1 MEASNAIMVFLE
13 YCNKCPECNSNLI
26 HDFSK
31 GEFLCQHCGYVVL
44 DEVNDYGPESL
55 TKDLEE
61 KNRISRASGAMSFSQ
76 HDYGLRTEIGSG
88 LKDYGGKTINS
99 QMAEHLTS
107 LRKWHSRIRVSSS
120 KDRRLSN
127 VLSKITETCS
137 NLSLP
142 KILIETAAMIY
153 RNYEKNNEAKGK
165 SVSCIAAA
173 TIYLTCKRCSIV
185 RSLDEIVEAT
195 GISSSD
201 RASLKLASKYYRIM
215 CMELGIY
222 NDTCHEYTKPNDKL
236 PIKKEDKF
244 NTSFSLNKYQLI
256 KANENA
262 SQNRQKNILN
272 SISQSLSID
281 NYIAKLINLAKL
293 DTRIER
299 LAIDLAHKTSKNLLV
314 DGKSPNGIAAAYIY
328 LSSVIL
334 GMNILQVDV
343 SGLAGVTEVTIRN
356 RCKEILCSSKIII
369 TVKAISK

>member
-1 MEASNAIMVFLE
+1 MVFLE
-13 YCNKCPECNSNLI
+13 YCSNCPECNSGLI

-31 GEFLCQHCGYVVL
+31 GEFLCQNCGYVVL
-44 DEVNDYGPESL
+44 DEVNDYGPESIS
-55 TKDLEE
+55 KDFEE
-61 KNRISRASGAMSFSQ
+61 KSRIARASGAMSFSQ

-88 LKDYGGKTINS
+88 LKDYGGKAINS

-127 VLSKITETCS
+127 VLSKISETCS

-153 RNYEKNNEAKGK
+153 RNYEKNKDAKGK
-165 SVSCIAAA
+165 SVSCISAA
-173 TIYLTCKRCSIV
+173 TIYFACKRCSIV

-195 GISSSD
+195 GISSND
-201 RASLKLASKYYRIM
+201 RSTLKLASKYYRIM
-215 CMELGIY
+215 SMELGIY
-222 NDTCHEYTKPNDKL
+222 NTNFEEQDSKNNQPQNNDKSKISFFL
-236 PIKKEDKF
+236 P
-244 NTSFSLNKYQLI
+244 NYSLI
-256 KANENA
+256 KADDKT
-262 SQNRQKNILN
+262 SITKTKNKLN
-272 SISQSLSID
+272 GISHSLSID
-281 NYIAKLINLAKL
+281 HYIAKLINLAKL

-328 LSSVIL
+328 LSSVLL
-334 GMNILQVDV
+334 GMNILQIDV

-369 TVKAISK
+369 TIRPTFK

>member
-1 MEASNAIMVFLE
+1 MIYLE
-13 YCNKCPECNSNLI
+13 YCSNCPECNSGLI

-31 GEFLCQHCGYVVL
+31 GEFLCQNCGYVVL
-44 DEVNDYGPESL
+44 DEVNDYGPESIS
-55 TKDLEE
+55 KDFEE
-61 KNRISRASGAMSFSQ
+61 KSRIARASGAMSFSQ

-127 VLSKITETCS
+127 VLSKISETCS

-153 RNYEKNNEAKGK
+153 RNYEKNKDAKGK
-165 SVSCIAAA
+165 SVSCISAA
-173 TIYLTCKRCSIV
+173 TIYLACKRCSIV

-195 GISSSD
+195 GISSKDKST
-201 RASLKLASKYYRIM
+201 LKLASKYYRIM
-215 CMELGIY
+215 SMELGIY
-222 NDTCHEYTKPNDKL
+222 NGKFGEQGNKYNPPQNNDNS
-236 PIKKEDKF
+236 
-244 NTSFSLNKYQLI
+244 NTSFFLSNYQLI
-256 KANENA
+256 KTND
-262 SQNRQKNILN
+262 KN
-272 SISQSLSID
+272 SINKPKNMLNCISHTLSID
-281 NYIAKLINLAKL
+281 HYIAKLINLAKM

-299 LAIDLAHKTSKNLLV
+299 LAIDLAHKTAKNLLV

-328 LSSVIL
+328 LSSVLL
-334 GMNILQVDV
+334 GMNILQIDV

-369 TVKAISK
+369 TIRPTLK

>member
-1 MEASNAIMVFLE
+1 MIFLE
-13 YCNKCPECNSNLI
+13 YCNNCPECNSSLI

-31 GEFLCQHCGYVVL
+31 GEFLCQQCGYVVL

-61 KNRISRASGAMSFSQ
+61 KNRISRASGTLSFSQ

-88 LKDYGGKTINS
+88 LKDYGGKAINS

-127 VLSKITETCS
+127 VLSKITETCA

-165 SVSCIAAA
+165 SDSCIAAA
-173 TIYLTCKRCSIV
+173 TIYLACKRCSIV

-195 GISSSD
+195 GISSTD

-222 NDTCHEYTKPNDKL
+222 NETLNERNKINNKL
-236 PIKKEDKF
+236 PSMKTENKDI
-244 NTSFSLNKYQLI
+244 NTSFSSARYKLVSSNDKG
-256 KANENA
+256 
-262 SQNRQKNILN
+262 SQDKPKNILN
-272 SISQSLSID
+272 SMSQSLSID
-281 NYIAKLINLAKL
+281 HYIAKLINLAKL

-299 LAIDLAHKTSKNLLV
+299 LAIDLAHKTSNNLLV

-328 LSSVIL
+328 LSSVLL
-334 GMNILQVDV
+334 GMKILQIDV

-369 TVKAISK
+369 TVKATSK

>member
-1 MEASNAIMVFLE
+1 MIFLE
-13 YCNKCPECNSNLI
+13 YCNNCPECNSSLI

-61 KNRISRASGAMSFSQ
+61 KNRISRASGALSFSQ

-88 LKDYGGKTINS
+88 LKDYGGKAINS

-127 VLSKITETCS
+127 VLSKITETCA

-153 RNYEKNNEAKGK
+153 RNYEKNNDAKGK

-173 TIYLTCKRCSIV
+173 TIYLACKRCSIV
-185 RSLDEIVEAT
+185 RSLAEIVETT
-195 GISSSD
+195 GISSTD

-222 NDTCHEYTKPNDKL
+222 NTSPNENTKVNKL
-236 PIKKEDKF
+236 PIQREVKD
-244 NTSFSLNKYQLI
+244 NTSFSLFKYGLTQSH
-256 KANENA
+256 NNGSEN
-262 SQNRQKNILN
+262 RPKNILN
-272 SISQSLSID
+272 NISKSLSID
-281 NYIAKLINLAKL
+281 HYIAKLINLAKL

-328 LSSVIL
+328 LSSVLL
-334 GMNILQVDV
+334 GMNILQIDV

-369 TVKAISK
+369 TVKATSK

>member
-1 MEASNAIMVFLE
+1 MVFLE
-13 YCNKCPECNSNLI
+13 YCNNCPECNSNLI
-26 HDFSK
+26 QDSSK
-31 GEFLCQHCGYVVL
+31 GEFLCQHCGYVVI
-44 DEVNDYGPESL
+44 DGVNDYGPESL

-61 KNRISRASGAMSFSQ
+61 KNRISRATGAMSFSQ

-127 VLSKITETCS
+127 VLSKISETCS

-185 RSLDEIVEAT
+185 RSLDEIVKAT
-195 GISSSD
+195 GISSTD

-222 NDTCHEYTKPNDKL
+222 NDTCNEYVKLHNKL
-236 PIKKEDKF
+236 PIKTEDKVS
-244 NTSFSLNKYQLI
+244 TSFSLSKYQLI
-256 KANENA
+256 KSNDNDNS
-262 SQNRQKNILN
+262 SQNRSKNVFN

-281 NYIAKLINLAKL
+281 HYIAKLINLAKL

-328 LSSVIL
+328 LSSVLL
-334 GMNILQVDV
+334 GMNILQIDV

-369 TVKAISK
+369 TVKATSK

>member
-1 MEASNAIMVFLE
+1 MVFLE
-13 YCNKCPECNSNLI
+13 YCNNCPECNSNLI

-31 GEFLCQHCGYVVL
+31 GEFLCEHCGYVVL

-127 VLSKITETCS
+127 VLSKINETCS

-142 KILIETAAMIY
+142 KILVETAAMIY

-185 RSLDEIVEAT
+185 RSLNEIVEAT
-195 GISSSD
+195 GISSTD

-222 NDTCHEYTKPNDKL
+222 SDSSNQSSNEYAKHNKL
-236 PIKKEDKF
+236 PIKIEDKV
-244 NTSFSLNKYQLI
+244 NTSFSLSKYQLI
-256 KANENA
+256 KSNDND
-262 SQNRQKNILN
+262 SQNRPKNFLN

-281 NYIAKLINLAKL
+281 HYIAKLINLAKL

-328 LSSVIL
+328 LSSVLL
-334 GMNILQVDV
+334 GMNILQIDV

-369 TVKAISK
+369 TVKATSK

>member
-1 MEASNAIMVFLE
+1 MVFLE
-13 YCNKCPECNSNLI
+13 YCSNCPECNSGLI

-31 GEFLCQHCGYVVL
+31 GEFLCQKCGYVVL
-44 DEVNDYGPESL
+44 DEVNDYGPESIS
-55 TKDLEE
+55 KDFEE
-61 KNRISRASGAMSFSQ
+61 KTRIARASGTLSFSQ

-88 LKDYGGKTINS
+88 LKDYGGKAINS

-120 KDRRLSN
+120 KERRLSN

-153 RNYEKNNEAKGK
+153 RNYEKNKEAKGK
-165 SVSCIAAA
+165 SVSCISAA
-173 TIYLTCKRCSIV
+173 TIYLACKRCSIV

-195 GISSSD
+195 GVSSND
-201 RASLKLASKYYRIM
+201 RSSLKLASKYYRM
-215 CMELGIY
+215 LSMELGMY
-222 NDTCHEYTKPNDKL
+222 NGNCSEQDGKNNQDQNSDKS
-236 PIKKEDKF
+236 K
-244 NTSFSLNKYQLI
+244 TSFFLSNYQGIKSHDNTYISKPKNMLNG
-256 KANENA
+256 
-262 SQNRQKNILN
+262 
-272 SISQSLSID
+272 ISHSLSID
-281 NYIAKLINLAKL
+281 HYIAKLINLAKL

-299 LAIDLAHKTSKNLLV
+299 LAIDLAHKTAKNLLV

-328 LSSVIL
+328 LSSVLL
-334 GMNILQVDV
+334 GMNILQIDV

-369 TVKAISK
+369 TIRPTLK

>member
-1 MEASNAIMVFLE
+1 MVFLE
-13 YCNKCPECNSNLI
+13 YCSNCPECHSGLI

-31 GEFLCQHCGYVVL
+31 GEFLCQNCGYVVL
-44 DEVNDYGPESL
+44 DEVNDYGPESVS
-55 TKDLEE
+55 KDCEE

-88 LKDYGGKTINS
+88 LKDYGGKAINS
-99 QMAEHLTS
+99 QMAEHLTN

-120 KDRRLSN
+120 KDRRLAN

-153 RNYEKNNEAKGK
+153 RNYEKNKEAKGK
-165 SVSCIAAA
+165 SVSCISAA
-173 TIYLTCKRCSIV
+173 TIYLACKRCSIV
-185 RSLDEIVEAT
+185 RSLNEIVEAT
-195 GISSSD
+195 GISSND
-201 RASLKLASKYYRIM
+201 RSTLKLASKYYRM
-215 CMELGIY
+215 MSMELGIY
-222 NDTCHEYTKPNDKL
+222 NDNFGEQDNQNNQSQNNDKSQ
-236 PIKKEDKF
+236 
-244 NTSFSLNKYQLI
+244 TSFFLSNYQLI
-256 KANENA
+256 KTND
-262 SQNRQKNILN
+262 KT
-272 SISQSLSID
+272 SITKPKYMAKGISNFLSID
-281 NYIAKLINLAKL
+281 QYIAKLVNLAKL

-328 LSSVIL
+328 LSSVLL
-334 GMNILQVDV
+334 GMNILQIDV

-369 TVKAISK
+369 TIRPTLK

>member
-1 MEASNAIMVFLE
+1 MIFLE
-13 YCNKCPECNSNLI
+13 YCNNCPECNSSLI

-88 LKDYGGKTINS
+88 LKDYGGKAINS

-127 VLSKITETCS
+127 VLSKITETCA
-137 NLSLP
+137 NLTLP

-173 TIYLTCKRCSIV
+173 TIYLACKRCSIV
-185 RSLDEIVEAT
+185 RSLDEIVEST
-195 GISSSD
+195 GISSTD
-201 RASLKLASKYYRIM
+201 RASSKLASKYYRMM

-222 NDTCHEYTKPNDKL
+222 NTVSNEDTKVNKL
-236 PIKKEDKF
+236 PIKTEDKN
-244 NTSFSLNKYQLI
+244 NTSFSLSNYRLMQSNDNGSK
-256 KANENA
+256 
-262 SQNRQKNILN
+262 NRPKNILN

-281 NYIAKLINLAKL
+281 HYIAKLINLAKL

-328 LSSVIL
+328 LSSVLL
-334 GMNILQVDV
+334 GMNILQIDV

-369 TVKAISK
+369 TVKSTSK

>member
-1 MEASNAIMVFLE
+1 MVFLE
-13 YCNKCPECNSNLI
+13 YCNNCPECNSSLI

-31 GEFLCQHCGYVVL
+31 GEFLCQQCGYVVI
-44 DEVNDYGPESL
+44 DEVNDYGPESI

-173 TIYLTCKRCSIV
+173 TIYLACKRCSIV
-185 RSLDEIVEAT
+185 RSLEEIVAAT
-195 GISSSD
+195 GISSTD

-222 NDTCHEYTKPNDKL
+222 NESSIENNKVNKL
-236 PIKKEDKF
+236 PH
-244 NTSFSLNKYQLI
+244 NSKYQDNTFNLSKYKLI
-256 KANENA
+256 AKDDY
-262 SQNRQKNILN
+262 SQNKPKNILN
-272 SISQSLSID
+272 SISQTLSID
-281 NYIAKLINLAKL
+281 HYIAKLINLA
-293 DTRIER
+293 
-299 LAIDLAHKTSKNLLV
+299 HKTSRNLLI

-328 LSSVIL
+328 LSSVLL
-334 GMNILQVDV
+334 GMNILQIDV

-369 TVKAISK
+369 TVKANLK

>member
-1 MEASNAIMVFLE
+1 MVFLE
-13 YCNKCPECNSNLI
+13 YCSNCPECNSGLI

-31 GEFLCQHCGYVVL
+31 GEFLCQKCGYVVL
-44 DEVNDYGPESL
+44 DEVNDYGPESIS
-55 TKDLEE
+55 KDFEE
-61 KNRISRASGAMSFSQ
+61 KTRIARASGTMSFSQ

-88 LKDYGGKTINS
+88 LKDYGGKAINS

-120 KDRRLSN
+120 KERRLSN

-153 RNYEKNNEAKGK
+153 RNYEKNKEAKGK
-165 SVSCIAAA
+165 SVSCISAA
-173 TIYLTCKRCSIV
+173 TIYLACKRCSIV

-195 GISSSD
+195 GVSSND
-201 RASLKLASKYYRIM
+201 RSSLKLASKYYRM
-215 CMELGIY
+215 LSMELGMY
-222 NDTCHEYTKPNDKL
+222 NGNCSEQDGKNNQDQNSDKS
-236 PIKKEDKF
+236 K
-244 NTSFSLNKYQLI
+244 TSFFLSNYQVIKSHDNAYISKPKNMLNG
-256 KANENA
+256 
-262 SQNRQKNILN
+262 
-272 SISQSLSID
+272 ISHSLSID
-281 NYIAKLINLAKL
+281 HYIAKLINLAKL

-299 LAIDLAHKTSKNLLV
+299 LAIDLAHKTAKNLLV

-328 LSSVIL
+328 LSSVLL
-334 GMNILQVDV
+334 GMNILQIDV

-369 TVKAISK
+369 TIRPTLK

>member
-1 MEASNAIMVFLE
+1 MVFLE
-13 YCNKCPECNSNLI
+13 YCSNCPECNSGLI

-31 GEFLCQHCGYVVL
+31 GEFLCQKCGYVVL
-44 DEVNDYGPESL
+44 DEVNDYGPESIS
-55 TKDLEE
+55 KDFEE
-61 KNRISRASGAMSFSQ
+61 KTRIARASGTLSFSQ

-88 LKDYGGKTINS
+88 LKDYGGKAINS

-120 KDRRLSN
+120 KERRLSN

-153 RNYEKNNEAKGK
+153 RNYEKNKEAKGK
-165 SVSCIAAA
+165 SVSCISAA
-173 TIYLTCKRCSIV
+173 TIYLACKRCSIV

-195 GISSSD
+195 GVSSND
-201 RASLKLASKYYRIM
+201 RSSLKLASKYYRM
-215 CMELGIY
+215 LSMELGMY
-222 NDTCHEYTKPNDKL
+222 NGNCSEQDGKNKQDQNSDKS
-236 PIKKEDKF
+236 K
-244 NTSFSLNKYQLI
+244 TSFFLSNNQVIKSHDNTYISKPKNMLNG
-256 KANENA
+256 
-262 SQNRQKNILN
+262 
-272 SISQSLSID
+272 ISHSLSID
-281 NYIAKLINLAKL
+281 HYIAKLINLAKL

-299 LAIDLAHKTSKNLLV
+299 LAIDLAHKTAKNLLV

-328 LSSVIL
+328 LSSVLL
-334 GMNILQVDV
+334 GMNILQIDV

-369 TVKAISK
+369 TIRPTLK

>member
-1 MEASNAIMVFLE
+1 MVFLE
-13 YCNKCPECNSNLI
+13 YCSNCPECHSGLI

-31 GEFLCQHCGYVVL
+31 GEFLCQNCGYVVL
-44 DEVNDYGPESL
+44 DEVNDYGPESVS
-55 TKDLEE
+55 KDCEE

-88 LKDYGGKTINS
+88 SKDYGGKAINS
-99 QMAEHLTS
+99 QMAEHLTN

-120 KDRRLSN
+120 KDRRLAN

-153 RNYEKNNEAKGK
+153 RNYEKNKEAKGK
-165 SVSCIAAA
+165 SVSCISAA
-173 TIYLTCKRCSIV
+173 TIYLACKRCSIV
-185 RSLDEIVEAT
+185 RSLNEIVEAT
-195 GISSSD
+195 GISSND
-201 RASLKLASKYYRIM
+201 RSTLKLASKYYRM
-215 CMELGIY
+215 MSMELGIY
-222 NDTCHEYTKPNDKL
+222 NDNFGEQDNQNNQSQNNDKSQ
-236 PIKKEDKF
+236 
-244 NTSFSLNKYQLI
+244 TSFFLSNYQLI
-256 KANENA
+256 KTND
-262 SQNRQKNILN
+262 KT
-272 SISQSLSID
+272 SITKPKYMAKGISNFLSID
-281 NYIAKLINLAKL
+281 QYIAKLVNLAKL

-328 LSSVIL
+328 LSSVLL
-334 GMNILQVDV
+334 GMNILQIDV

-369 TVKAISK
+369 TIRPTLK

>member
-1 MEASNAIMVFLE
+1 MVFLE
-13 YCNKCPECNSNLI
+13 YCSNCPECNSGLI

-31 GEFLCQHCGYVVL
+31 GEFLCQKCGYVVL
-44 DEVNDYGPESL
+44 DEVNDYGPESIS
-55 TKDLEE
+55 KDFEE
-61 KNRISRASGAMSFSQ
+61 KTRIARASGTMSFSQ

-88 LKDYGGKTINS
+88 LKDYGGKAINS

-120 KDRRLSN
+120 KERRLSN

-153 RNYEKNNEAKGK
+153 RNYEKNKEAKGK
-165 SVSCIAAA
+165 SVSCISAA
-173 TIYLTCKRCSIV
+173 TIYLACKRCSIV

-195 GISSSD
+195 GISSND
-201 RASLKLASKYYRIM
+201 RSSLKLASKYYRM
-215 CMELGIY
+215 LSMELGMY
-222 NDTCHEYTKPNDKL
+222 NGNCSERDGKNNQDQNSDKS
-236 PIKKEDKF
+236 K
-244 NTSFSLNKYQLI
+244 TSFFLSNYQVIKSHDNAYISKPKNMLNG
-256 KANENA
+256 
-262 SQNRQKNILN
+262 
-272 SISQSLSID
+272 ISHSLSID
-281 NYIAKLINLAKL
+281 HYIAKLINLAKL

-299 LAIDLAHKTSKNLLV
+299 LAIDLAHKTAKNLLV

-328 LSSVIL
+328 LSSVLL
-334 GMNILQVDV
+334 GMNILQIDV

-369 TVKAISK
+369 TIRPTLK

>member
-1 MEASNAIMVFLE
+1 LVFLE
-13 YCNKCPECNSNLI
+13 YCSNCPECNAGLI

-31 GEFLCQHCGYVVL
+31 GEFLCQKCGYVVL
-44 DEVNDYGPESL
+44 DEVNDYGPESIS
-55 TKDLEE
+55 KDFEE
-61 KNRISRASGAMSFSQ
+61 KTRIARASGTMSFSQ

-88 LKDYGGKTINS
+88 LKDYGGKAINS

-120 KDRRLSN
+120 KERRLSN

-153 RNYEKNNEAKGK
+153 RNYEKNKEAKGK
-165 SVSCIAAA
+165 SVSCISAA
-173 TIYLTCKRCSIV
+173 TIYLACKRCSIV

-195 GISSSD
+195 GISSND
-201 RASLKLASKYYRIM
+201 RSSLKLASKYYRM
-215 CMELGIY
+215 LSMELGMY
-222 NDTCHEYTKPNDKL
+222 NGNCSEQDGKNNQDQNSDKS
-236 PIKKEDKF
+236 K
-244 NTSFSLNKYQLI
+244 TSFFLSNYQVIKSHDNAYISKPKNMLNG
-256 KANENA
+256 
-262 SQNRQKNILN
+262 
-272 SISQSLSID
+272 ISHSLSID
-281 NYIAKLINLAKL
+281 HYIAKLINLAKL

-299 LAIDLAHKTSKNLLV
+299 LAIDLAHKTAKNLLV

-328 LSSVIL
+328 LSSVLL
-334 GMNILQVDV
+334 GMNILQIDV

-369 TVKAISK
+369 TIRPTLK

>member
-1 MEASNAIMVFLE
+1 MVFLE
-13 YCNKCPECNSNLI
+13 YCSNCPECNSGLI

-31 GEFLCQHCGYVVL
+31 GEFLCQNCGYVVL
-44 DEVNDYGPESL
+44 DEVNDYGPESIS
-55 TKDLEE
+55 KDFEE
-61 KNRISRASGAMSFSQ
+61 KSRIARASGAMSFSQ

-88 LKDYGGKTINS
+88 LKDYGGKAINS

-127 VLSKITETCS
+127 VLSKISETCS

-153 RNYEKNNEAKGK
+153 RNYEKNKDAKGK
-165 SVSCIAAA
+165 SVSCISAA
-173 TIYLTCKRCSIV
+173 TIYLACKRCSIV

-195 GISSSD
+195 GISSND
-201 RASLKLASKYYRIM
+201 RSTLKLASKYYRM
-215 CMELGIY
+215 MSMELGIY
-222 NDTCHEYTKPNDKL
+222 NTNFEEQDSKNNQPQNNDKSKISFFL
-236 PIKKEDKF
+236 P
-244 NTSFSLNKYQLI
+244 NYSLI
-256 KANENA
+256 KADDKT
-262 SQNRQKNILN
+262 SITKTKNKFN
-272 SISQSLSID
+272 VISRSLSID
-281 NYIAKLINLAKL
+281 HYIAKLINLAKL

-328 LSSVIL
+328 LSSVLL
-334 GMNILQVDV
+334 GMNILQIDV

-369 TVKAISK
+369 TIRPTFK

>member
-1 MEASNAIMVFLE
+1 
-13 YCNKCPECNSNLI
+13 
-26 HDFSK
+26 
-31 GEFLCQHCGYVVL
+31 
-44 DEVNDYGPESL
+44 
-55 TKDLEE
+55 
-61 KNRISRASGAMSFSQ
+61 
-76 HDYGLRTEIGSG
+76 
-88 LKDYGGKTINS
+88 
-99 QMAEHLTS
+99 MAEHLTS

-127 VLSKITETCS
+127 VLSKITETCA

-173 TIYLTCKRCSIV
+173 TIYLACKRCSIV
-185 RSLDEIVEAT
+185 RSLAEIVETT
-195 GISSSD
+195 GISSTD

-222 NDTCHEYTKPNDKL
+222 NTSNEDTKVNKL
-236 PIKKEDKF
+236 PIKKEDKD
-244 NTSFSLNKYQLI
+244 NTSFSLSKYRLI
-256 KANENA
+256 QSNDKGSEI
-262 SQNRQKNILN
+262 RPKNILN

-281 NYIAKLINLAKL
+281 HYIAKLINLAKL

-299 LAIDLAHKTSKNLLV
+299 LAIDLAHKTSKNLLI

-328 LSSVIL
+328 LSSVLL
-334 GMNILQVDV
+334 GMNILQIDV

-369 TVKAISK
+369 TIKAASK

>member
-1 MEASNAIMVFLE
+1 MVFLE
-13 YCNKCPECNSNLI
+13 YCSNCPECNSGLI

-31 GEFLCQHCGYVVL
+31 GEFLCQKCGYVVL
-44 DEVNDYGPESL
+44 DEVNDYGPESIS
-55 TKDLEE
+55 KDFEE
-61 KNRISRASGAMSFSQ
+61 KTRIARASGTMSFSQ

-88 LKDYGGKTINS
+88 LKDYGGKAINS

-120 KDRRLSN
+120 KERRLSN

-153 RNYEKNNEAKGK
+153 RNYEKNKEAKGK
-165 SVSCIAAA
+165 SVSCISAA
-173 TIYLTCKRCSIV
+173 TIYLACKRCSIV

-195 GISSSD
+195 GMSSND
-201 RASLKLASKYYRIM
+201 RSSLKLASKYYRM
-215 CMELGIY
+215 LSMELGMY
-222 NDTCHEYTKPNDKL
+222 NGNFSEQDGKNNQDQNSDKSKTSSFLSNYQVNKSHDNTYISKPKNM
-236 PIKKEDKF
+236 
-244 NTSFSLNKYQLI
+244 LNG
-256 KANENA
+256 
-262 SQNRQKNILN
+262 
-272 SISQSLSID
+272 ISHSLSID
-281 NYIAKLINLAKL
+281 HYIAKLINLAKL

-299 LAIDLAHKTSKNLLV
+299 LAIDLAHKTAKNLLV

-328 LSSVIL
+328 LSSVLL
-334 GMNILQVDV
+334 GMNILQIDV

-369 TVKAISK
+369 TIKPTLK